1 MYLYSY
7 QISIFLILGHKYQNY
22 LIVEMHHPDMLFK
35 SEILIEVAGTTEKY
49 NKEIT
54 IEKY

>member
-1 MYLYSY
+1 M
-7 QISIFLILGHKYQNY
+7 GHKYQDY
-22 LIVEMHHPDMLFK
+22 LIIEWHHPDTVFK